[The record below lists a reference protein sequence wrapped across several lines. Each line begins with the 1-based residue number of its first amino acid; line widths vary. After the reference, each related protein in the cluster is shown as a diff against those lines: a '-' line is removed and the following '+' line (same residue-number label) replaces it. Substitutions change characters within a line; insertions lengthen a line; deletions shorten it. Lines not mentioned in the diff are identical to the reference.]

1 MGVKV
6 KRETIKA
13 VVGRDRRIRVPWLE
27 VVECE
32 LDVGDKAIP
41 QVKRKGDM
49 NRSKRGDD
57 VIPRRTNIPFGI
69 STPPSQ
75 CIINNTSTHYYDNF
89 LTPMI
94 NNQLVRKQQ
103 GAEFSSSGV
112 PRMGHQQCRET
123 LSMQVWCTLQLFP
136 VVSSVSDF

>member
-57 VIPRRTNIPFGI
+57 VILRRANVPFGKI
-69 STPPSQ
+69 RT
-75 CIINNTSTHYYDNF
+75 
-89 LTPMI
+89 MI
-94 NNQLVRKQQ
+94 VRRHKLD
-103 GAEFSSSGV
+103 GYIDSGV
-112 PRMGHQQCRET
+112 GKIRSQSRR
-123 LSMQVWCTLQLFP
+123 
-136 VVSSVSDF
+136 

>member
-41 QVKRKGDM
+41 QVKRKGNM
-49 NRSKRGDD
+49 NRCKGGDD
-57 VIPRRTNIPFGI
+57 VILRRANMPFGKI
-69 STPPSQ
+69 RTM
-75 CIINNTSTHYYDNF
+75 II
-89 LTPMI
+89 
-94 NNQLVRKQQ
+94 R
-103 GAEFSSSGV
+103 
-112 PRMGHQQCRET
+112 GHKLNSHIDSWVGET
-123 LSMQVWCTLQLFP
+123 
-136 VVSSVSDF
+136 